1 MSRKIDNIILLT
13 TIFYLVIGATLSL
26 LSFLSN
32 SSLIVLNQKSILTEF
47 AHVNYFSFFKTG
59 LICLFLSSFILY
71 IGTTFCL
78 MVLNLKMFIIE
89 KWIVIIAKIFSSISI
104 IIPMTLTFSKEQFN
118 VATTFVSFI
127 ALFSLLFLKLFKAN
141 LATQRLM

>member
-47 AHVNYFSFFKTG
+47 AHIDYFSFFKTG
-59 LICLFLSSFILY
+59 LICLF
-71 IGTTFCL
+71 
-78 MVLNLKMFIIE
+78 
-89 KWIVIIAKIFSSISI
+89 
-104 IIPMTLTFSKEQFN
+104 
-118 VATTFVSFI
+118 
-127 ALFSLLFLKLFKAN
+127 
-141 LATQRLM
+141 